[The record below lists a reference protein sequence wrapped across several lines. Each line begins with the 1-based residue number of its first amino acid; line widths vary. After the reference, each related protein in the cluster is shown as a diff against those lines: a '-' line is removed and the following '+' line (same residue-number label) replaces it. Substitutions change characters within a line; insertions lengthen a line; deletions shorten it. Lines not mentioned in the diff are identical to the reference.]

1 VVEAARPLT
10 ANEVPVGVPIEVPF
24 CNTV

>member
-1 VVEAARPLT
+1 VPL
-10 ANEVPVGVPIEVPF
+10 GVPIEVPF

>member
-1 VVEAARPLT
+1 
-10 ANEVPVGVPIEVPF
+10 VPVAVPIEVPF